1 MFRGQMYENRG
12 GRLFNGKWVGLKN
25 FQVAELF
32 SGKFMFRGQ
41 MNENRGCRLFNGKWV
56 GD

>member
-1 MFRGQMYENRG
+1 MYENRG